1 VKVRP
6 SGVRFFSLFKL
17 NGPAERALRE
27 VFQVFSGGYLGKV
40 LRVDLSS
47 RTWRSEPIDP
57 CIQRKYLGG
66 RGVAARYYLG
76 EIPGRIDP
84 GDPAN
89 KLFFFTGPLTGT
101 QVPASGKFQCAT
113 VSPETGRYLC
123 SNSSGNFGP
132 NLKFSGYDGLIIE
145 GRASSPVYIRISDGQ
160 VEIRDA
166 APLWGLK
173 VSETVERLREMTGD
187 GKISTMV
194 AGPAAERGVRFSS
207 IQVDGRSFGRGG
219 AGAVMASKNVK
230 AVVAHGSAPVK
241 VADPG
246 SLSEAVKEAIKHARE
261 TKALHTKFGTAQYT
275 EVLNTLGCYPTR
287 NFQTAVFDGISTI
300 SADYMAKHYKV
311 RSVAC
316 FRCPVACAQLCEVKE
331 GKYAGMRSD
340 PEYETIGSFGGQCGV
355 SDFAAIIAANA
366 LCDEYGLD
374 TMSTGTII
382 AYAMELFE
390 RGFIT
395 SEDTGGIELRFG
407 NGDALVETIR
417 NIACR
422 QGFGDTLAQGFRGLA
437 ERFPDTRSF
446 MMQAKWMPFAAY
458 EPRAFHGIG
467 LSFGTSSRGA
477 CHNVGGWTIRDE
489 LLSGEY
495 DRFAIHGKGE
505 LVKRIQDVRAYV
517 DSLVICTVVRSGLGF
532 TDKPKGKVLECVT
545 GVDFTPELLEIGERI
560 YTLERVILAREGIR
574 RKDDTLP
581 ERTTKE
587 PLPEGMA
594 KGRVL
599 TDEMYATMLDEY
611 YAARG
616 WDKEGVP
623 TRERLVRLQMDDGVI
638 QARDALT

>member
-1 VKVRP
+1 M
-6 SGVRFFSLFKL
+6 
-17 NGPAERALRE
+17 
-27 VFQVFSGGYLGKV
+27 FSGGYLGKV

-47 RTWRSEPIDP
+47 RTWRSEAIDP
-57 CIQRKYLGG
+57 RIQRKYLGG

-84 GDPAN
+84 GDSAN

-101 QVPASGKFQCAT
+101 SVPASGKFQCAT

-145 GRASSPVYIRISDGQ
+145 GRASSPVYIWIADGQ

-166 APLWGLK
+166 ASLWGLK
-173 VSETVERLREMTGD
+173 ISEVVERLKEMTGD
-187 GKISTMV
+187 RKVSTMV
-194 AGPAAERGVRFSS
+194 VGPAAERGVRFSS

-219 AGAVMASKNVK
+219 AGAVMAGKNVK
-230 AVVAHGSAPVK
+230 AVAAHGTAAVR
-241 VADPG
+241 VADAE
-246 SLSEAVKEAIKHARE
+246 SLSRAVKEAVKHAHE

-300 SADYMAKHYKV
+300 SADYMEKHYKV
-311 RSVAC
+311 KNLAC

-331 GKYAGMRSD
+331 GKYAGVRSD
-340 PEYETIGSFGGQCGV
+340 PEYETIGSFGGQCGI
-355 SDFAAIIAANA
+355 SDFGAIVAANA

-374 TMSTGTII
+374 TMSTGTIV

-390 RGFIT
+390 RGFVT
-395 SEDTGGIELRFG
+395 AADTGGLELRFG
-407 NGDALVETIR
+407 NGDALLETIHNVAFR
-417 NIACR
+417 R
-422 QGFGDTLAQGFRGLA
+422 GFGDVLAEGFRGLA
-437 ERFPDTRSF
+437 QRFPNSLSF
-446 MMQAKWMPFAAY
+446 MMHAKWMPFAAY

-495 DRFAIHGKGE
+495 DRFAIRGKGE

-532 TDKPKGKVLECVT
+532 TDKPKGKVLEYVT

-560 YTLERVILAREGIR
+560 YTLERVILAREGVR
-574 RKDDTLP
+574 RKDDMLP
-581 ERTTKE
+581 ERTMTE

-599 TDEMYATMLDEY
+599 TEEMYAAMLDEY

-616 WDKEGVP
+616 WDSEGVP
-623 TRERLVRLQMDDGVI
+623 TRERLLELQVDDAVL
-638 QARDALT
+638 QARDTLGDALP

>member
-1 VKVRP
+1 M
-6 SGVRFFSLFKL
+6 FH
-17 NGPAERALRE
+17 
-27 VFQVFSGGYLGKV
+27 GGYLGKV

-47 RTWRSEPIDP
+47 RTWRSGDIDP
-57 CIQRKYLGG
+57 RIQRRYLGG
-66 RGVAARYYLG
+66 RGFAARYYLD

-84 GDPAN
+84 DDSAN
-89 KLFFFTGPLTGT
+89 KLFLFTGPLTGT
-101 QVPASGKFQCAT
+101 PVPASGKFQCAT
-113 VSPETGRYLC
+113 VSPQTGHYLC
-123 SNSSGNFGP
+123 SNSGGNFGP

-145 GRASSPVYIRISDGQ
+145 GKASSPVYIWISDER

-166 APLWGLK
+166 TSLWGLK
-173 VSETVERLREMTGD
+173 VSETVEHLKEMTGNRR
-187 GKISTMV
+187 ISTMV
-194 AGPAAERGVRFSS
+194 VGPAAERGVRFSC

-219 AGAVMASKNVK
+219 AGAVMAGKNVK
-230 AVVAHGSAPVK
+230 AVAVHGTNPVK
-241 VADPG
+241 VADAEA
-246 SLSEAVKEAIKHARE
+246 LARAAKEAVEHARK
-261 TKALHTKFGTAQYT
+261 TKALHTKYGTAQYT

-300 SADYMAKHYKV
+300 SAEYMEKHYKIKNL
-311 RSVAC
+311 AC

-331 GKYAGMRSD
+331 GKYAGMQSD
-340 PEYETIGSFGGQCGV
+340 PEYETIGAFGGQCGV
-355 SDFAAIIAANA
+355 SDFGAIIAANA

-395 SEDTGGIELRFG
+395 REDTDGLDLCFG
-407 NGDALVETIR
+407 NADALIETIH

-422 QGFGDTLAQGFRGLA
+422 KGFGDLLAQGFRGLA
-437 ERFPDTRSF
+437 ERFPNTLSF
-446 MMQAKWMPFAAY
+446 MMQTKWMPFAAY

-489 LLSGEY
+489 LLTGEY
-495 DRFAIHGKGE
+495 DRFAIAGKGE

-532 TDKPKGKVLECVT
+532 TDKPTGRVLEYVT
-545 GVDFTPELLEIGERI
+545 GVDFTPELLKIGERI

-574 RKDDTLP
+574 RKDDMLP
-581 ERTTKE
+581 ERITSE

-599 TDEMYATMLDEY
+599 TEEMYAAMLDEY

-616 WDKEGVP
+616 WDREGVP
-623 TRERLVRLQMDDGVI
+623 TRERLLELEVDDKVLRAADGLQ
-638 QARDALT
+638 